1 MIDFHL
7 LFSSPLV
14 LVLFESEDNSPPFPP
29 ALPPWVLPQNT
40 LKCRGPLRE
49 DATNFLEETTPLE
62 LLLAS
67 AKLFL
72 IHCRVNED
80 DTDNDEDEEC
90 VLSFFH
96 DDDDDDDDSPENNAT
111 GGFLETP
118 PSCGRGR
125 RAVGDLRVPND
136 PIIGDRY
143 AHVEEDP
150 IVVVDA
156 SLWYRAAPLFFF
168 MTSVCRIAEFVC
180 FFCLFFLFFRRLF
193 FGPVLFWVSFLG
205 RHVAAIFLSLG
216 GPQKMCENKI
226 IINRAILFVC
236 SVFINTFTTQ
246 HILLLERSVIPRR
259 RERER
264 ERESEKETHGRNA
277 RKRRD
282 RRERERGRES
292 VVPEK

>member
-14 LVLFESEDNSPPFPP
+14 VVLFESEDNSPPFPP
-29 ALPPWVLPQNT
+29 ALPPLVLPQNT

-49 DATNFLEETTPLE
+49 DATNLLEETTPLE

-67 AKLFL
+67 AELFL

-96 DDDDDDDDSPENNAT
+96 DDDDDDDDDDDSPENNAT

-168 MTSVCRIAEFVC
+168 VVRIAEFLFC
-180 FFCLFFLFFRRLF
+180 FFLVRSSIFGKFLFVFVFLSSLKCQSFWSRSLFFLCVFPSSAATSR
-193 FGPVLFWVSFLG
+193 
-205 RHVAAIFLSLG
+205 AIFFPSS
-216 GPQKMCENKI
+216 GPQICEIFCEQNNLVI
-226 IINRAILFVC
+226 IFVC
-236 SVFINTFTTQ
+236 SV
-246 HILLLERSVIPRR
+246 V
-259 RERER
+259 
-264 ERESEKETHGRNA
+264 K
-277 RKRRD
+277 
-282 RRERERGRES
+282 
-292 VVPEK
+292 

>member
-14 LVLFESEDNSPPFPP
+14 VVLFESEDNSPPFPP
-29 ALPPWVLPQNT
+29 ALPPLVLPQNT

-49 DATNFLEETTPLE
+49 DATNLLEETTPLE

-67 AKLFL
+67 AELFL

-96 DDDDDDDDSPENNAT
+96 DDDDDDDDDSPENNAT

-118 PSCGRGR
+118 PSCGRDR

-168 MTSVCRIAEFVC
+168 VVRIAEFL
-180 FFCLFFLFFRRLF
+180 FCFFLFFNRQIVNENSSLSLSFSRPSNVKV
-193 FGPVLFWVSFLG
+193 FGPVLFYFLCVFPSSAATS
-205 RHVAAIFLSLG
+205 RAIFFPSS
-216 GPQKMCENKI
+216 GPQICEIFCEQNNLVI
-226 IINRAILFVC
+226 IFVC
-236 SVFINTFTTQ
+236 SV
-246 HILLLERSVIPRR
+246 V
-259 RERER
+259 
-264 ERESEKETHGRNA
+264 K
-277 RKRRD
+277 
-282 RRERERGRES
+282 
-292 VVPEK
+292 

>member
-96 DDDDDDDDSPENNAT
+96 DDDDDDDDDDSPENNAT

-168 MTSVCRIAEFVC
+168 YDKCVSYRGIR
-180 FFCLFFLFFRRLF
+180 LFFLSFFSFLSSSFLWSR
-193 FGPVLFWVSFLG
+193 SFLG
-205 RHVAAIFLSLG
+205 FL
-216 GPQKMCENKI
+216 P
-226 IINRAILFVC
+226 RP
-236 SVFINTFTTQ
+236 
-246 HILLLERSVIPRR
+246 PRR
-259 RERER
+259 RDFSFPRR
-264 ERESEKETHGRNA
+264 ATKNVRKQNNNKSRNTFCVL
-277 RKRRD
+277 RIY
-282 RRERERGRES
+282 
-292 VVPEK
+292 

>member
-1 MIDFHL
+1 MDKAEVIDFHL

-156 SLWYRAAPLFFF
+156 SLWYRAAPIFFF
-168 MTSVCRIAEFVC
+168 YY
-180 FFCLFFLFFRRLF
+180 
-193 FGPVLFWVSFLG
+193 P
-205 RHVAAIFLSLG
+205 
-216 GPQKMCENKI
+216 
-226 IINRAILFVC
+226 
-236 SVFINTFTTQ
+236 
-246 HILLLERSVIPRR
+246 
-259 RERER
+259 
-264 ERESEKETHGRNA
+264 
-277 RKRRD
+277 
-282 RRERERGRES
+282 
-292 VVPEK
+292 

>member
-14 LVLFESEDNSPPFPP
+14 VVLFESEDNSPPFPP
-29 ALPPWVLPQNT
+29 ALPPLVLPQNT

-49 DATNFLEETTPLE
+49 DATNLLEETTPLE

-67 AKLFL
+67 AELFL

-96 DDDDDDDDSPENNAT
+96 DDDDDDDDDDDSPENNAT

-168 MTSVCRIAEFVC
+168 VVRIAEFL
-180 FFCLFFLFFRRLF
+180 FCFFLFFNRQIVNENSSLSLSFSRPSNVKV
-193 FGPVLFWVSFLG
+193 FGPVLFFFCVCFLPRPPRRARFSF
-205 RHVAAIFLSLG
+205 
-216 GPQKMCENKI
+216 PQAGHKFAKFFANKI
-226 IINRAILFVC
+226 IW
-236 SVFINTFTTQ
+236 
-246 HILLLERSVIPRR
+246 
-259 RERER
+259 
-264 ERESEKETHGRNA
+264 
-277 RKRRD
+277 
-282 RRERERGRES
+282 
-292 VVPEK
+292 

>member
-14 LVLFESEDNSPPFPP
+14 VVLFESEDNSPPFPP
-29 ALPPWVLPQNT
+29 ALPPLVLPQNT

-49 DATNFLEETTPLE
+49 DATNLLEETTPLE

-67 AKLFL
+67 AELFL

-96 DDDDDDDDSPENNAT
+96 DDDDDDDSPENNAT

-118 PSCGRGR
+118 PSCGRDR

-168 MTSVCRIAEFVC
+168 VVRIAEFL
-180 FFCLFFLFFRRLF
+180 FCFFLFCQI
-193 FGPVLFWVSFLG
+193 VNFWKIPLC
-205 RHVAAIFLSLG
+205 LSLSLV
-216 GPQKMCENKI
+216 PQTSKFLVPFSFIFCVCFLPRPPRRARFSFPQAGHKFAKFFANKI
-226 IINRAILFVC
+226 IW
-236 SVFINTFTTQ
+236 
-246 HILLLERSVIPRR
+246 
-259 RERER
+259 
-264 ERESEKETHGRNA
+264 
-277 RKRRD
+277 
-282 RRERERGRES
+282 
-292 VVPEK
+292 